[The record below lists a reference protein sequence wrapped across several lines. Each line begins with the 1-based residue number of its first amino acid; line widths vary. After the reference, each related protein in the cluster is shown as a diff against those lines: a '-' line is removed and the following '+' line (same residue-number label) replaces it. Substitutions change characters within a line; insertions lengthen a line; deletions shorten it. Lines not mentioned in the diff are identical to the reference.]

1 MEPISTTD
9 KMGRNRKIRLKDWCG
24 MHDELWE
31 PVPKFGRELDDEETK
46 EDKLGR
52 LIHSFSSKKTEDDTV
67 DINIDDRLLVHVIL
81 NVNLVQEW
89 ATSIVPV
96 IMVQQSLQQ
105 H

>member
-1 MEPISTTD
+1 M
-9 KMGRNRKIRLKDWCG
+9 
-24 MHDELWE
+24 
-31 PVPKFGRELDDEETK
+31 PKFGRELDDEETK